1 MNRVTPSDNCTFL
14 ICYIF
19 RAQYSLP
26 PNVIS
31 YLNRS
36 FTKSALKALEEKSI
50 NRTKRVNHQIRS
62 ETSLDETIILEIPEN
77 NGYMNINQ
85 EFKKVP
91 GYSGYKL
98 PGYRTQETILEV
110 ETNRNF
116 VMVEKKSE
124 KNTVSEDQNSLLLPQ
139 NQIQFQV
146 VKNNE
151 VHHEIKTPI
160 SNNGQDPLKI
170 ESDIDFDGQ
179 QFHFESN
186 PSSYIEEIE

>member
-1 MNRVTPSDNCTFL
+1 MNRVTPSNNCTFL

-36 FTKSALKALEEKSI
+36 FTKNALKALEEKS
-50 NRTKRVNHQIRS
+50 NVRTKRVNHQIRS
-62 ETSLDETIILEIPEN
+62 ETSLDETIILE
-77 NGYMNINQ
+77 INQ

-170 ESDIDFDGQ
+170 ESAIDFDGQ

>member
-1 MNRVTPSDNCTFL
+1 M
-14 ICYIF
+14 
-19 RAQYSLP
+19 
-26 PNVIS
+26 
-31 YLNRS
+31 
-36 FTKSALKALEEKSI
+36 KALEEKSI
-50 NRTKRVNHQIRS
+50 IRTKRVNHPIRS
-62 ETSLDETIILEIPEN
+62 ETSQDETIILEIPEN

-91 GYSGYKL
+91 GYSGFRL
-98 PGYRTQETILEV
+98 PGYKTQETILEV

-124 KNTVSEDQNSLLLPQ
+124 KNTVPEDQNSLLLPQ

-151 VHHEIKTPI
+151 VHHEIKTPVSI
-160 SNNGQDPLKI
+160 NEQDPLKI

>member
-1 MNRVTPSDNCTFL
+1 MNRVTPLNNRTFL

-36 FTKSALKALEEKSI
+36 FTKNALKALEEKSI
-50 NRTKRVNHQIRS
+50 NRTKRVNHQISS
-62 ETSLDETIILEIPEN
+62 ETSLDETIVLEIPEN

-116 VMVEKKSE
+116 IMVEKKSE

-151 VHHEIKTPI
+151 VHYEIKTPI

-170 ESDIDFDGQ
+170 ESDIDLDGQ
-179 QFHFESN
+179 HFHFESN

>member
-1 MNRVTPSDNCTFL
+1 MNRVTPPNNCTFL

-36 FTKSALKALEEKSI
+36 FTKNALKALEEKSI

-116 VMVEKKSE
+116 IMVEKKSE

-146 VKNNE
+146 VKNN
-151 VHHEIKTPI
+151 EIKTPI